1 MQRICVDMDEVMA
14 DTLAEHIRR
23 YNQTFDEEVTPED
36 LAGKGL
42 WEVAPLD
49 RQAQLRAFLDAED
62 FFEDLPLM
70 PDAQPVLKDLST
82 RFEIYIATQAM
93 AVPNSLGPKYRW
105 LQRHFPF
112 IPPTHYVFCGDK
124 SILRADFLID
134 DQPRNLLRFEGQ
146 GLLYSAPHNIM
157 ATGYV
162 RVNNWLEVA
171 QFFADLPATADAAAQ
186 ATIPSRLVPARCFPR
201 RRTPLPGEFDTM
213 ECDRVRLPSKVFYH
227 ATPLPRCRR
236 MRRGRPCTL
245 RG

>member
-1 MQRICVDMDEVMA
+1 MDEVMA
-14 DTLAEHIRR
+14 DTLSEHIRR
-23 YNQTFDEEVTPED
+23 YNQTFDEDVTPED

-42 WEVAPLD
+42 WEVTPLD

-70 PDAQPVLKDLST
+70 PDAQAVLKDLST

-112 IPPTHYVFCGDK
+112 IPPSHYVFCGNK

-146 GLLYSAPHNIM
+146 GLLYSAPHNLM
-157 ATGYV
+157 TTGFV
-162 RVNNWLEVA
+162 RVNNWIEVA
-171 QFFADLPATADAAAQ
+171 QFFAGIPAESGDPAAQ
-186 ATIPSRLVPARCFPR
+186 AASPR
-201 RRTPLPGEFDTM
+201 
-213 ECDRVRLPSKVFYH
+213 
-227 ATPLPRCRR
+227 A
-236 MRRGRPCTL
+236 
-245 RG
+245 